1 MIRAINSEIMKLRT
15 TKTWWLIG
23 LFALLFTGLG
33 LLINCLS
40 GHFELHPPS
49 GQGPPDQPADQ
60 RSEFDAKQQ
69 AQAQSAATLLRVAAN
84 LYTSGQL
91 IGVLLIMLL
100 GVLIVTNEFHH
111 QTATTTF
118 LTIPHRTTVIVAKL
132 VAGILF
138 AFGFWLVTTAINLVV
153 GALFLQ
159 NQGRSTAIGE
169 WVITRSILLNL
180 AAYSVWAVLG
190 ISLGVLIRSQIGAVV
205 TATLLYLGGFLGA
218 ILIFNLVHEYLIKK
232 DWVLTAQVIVPSI
245 ASQIMTTSG
254 PTFDHAPPQWVG
266 AVVLIGYGVVFGV
279 IGTLITRKRDI
290 S

>member
-1 MIRAINSEIMKLRT
+1 MIRAINSELMKLRT

-23 LFALLFTGLG
+23 LFALLFTGLA
-33 LLINCLS
+33 LLINS
-40 GHFELHPPS
+40 FQAHYDLHPPS
-49 GQGPPDQPADQ
+49 GEAPSNMPADQ
-60 RSEFDAKQQ
+60 RAEYDARQ
-69 AQAQSAATLLRVAAN
+69 AEAQSAATLLRVASN
-84 LYTSGQL
+84 LYTSGQF

-100 GVLIVTNEFHH
+100 GVVIVTNEFHH

-118 LTIPHRTTVIVAKL
+118 LTTPHRTTVIIAKL
-132 VAGILF
+132 VAGMLF
-138 AFGFWLVTTAINLVV
+138 AFGCWLVTTAVNLVV

-159 NQGRSTAIGE
+159 SQGRSTAIGQ
-169 WVITRSILLNL
+169 WDTTRSMLLNL
-180 AAYSVWAVLG
+180 AAYAVWAVLG

-205 TATLLYLGGFLGA
+205 TATLLYVAGFLGT
-218 ILIFNLVHEYLIKK
+218 IIIFNLVHEYLIKK

-254 PTFDHAPPQWVG
+254 RTFDHAPPQWVG